1 MLSKWFGIM
10 GGLGTTT
17 SFFPQVLKSLR
28 SSSIEEG
35 VSPLMLVIHF
45 CGVSSW
51 VVYGFLQGEPILV
64 VTNSIAAVLVSIIG
78 VRYACLLCHHKPS
91 STTTTGGGGLEE
103 V

>member
-1 MLSKWFGIM
+1 MLSKWFGII

-28 SSSIEEG
+28 SSSIE

-51 VVYGFLQGEPILV
+51 VVYGFLRGEPILV
-64 VTNSIAAVLVSIIG
+64 VTNSISAVLVGIIG
-78 VRYACLLCHHKPS
+78 VRYACLCRHKPPI
-91 STTTTGGGGLEE
+91 TTTSGGGGGGGLEE

>member
-28 SSSIEEG
+28 SSSIE

-51 VVYGFLQGEPILV
+51 VVYGFLRKEPILV
-64 VTNSIAAVLVSIIG
+64 VTNSIAAVLVGIIG
-78 VRYACLLCHHKPS
+78 VRYACLCRHKPPTIS
-91 STTTTGGGGLEE
+91 GGSGSGGGLEE

>member
-35 VSPLMLVIHF
+35 VSPLMLIIHF

-51 VVYGFLQGEPILV
+51 VVYGLLQGEPILV

-78 VRYACLLCHHKPS
+78 VRYACLCRHKPPTIS
-91 STTTTGGGGLEE
+91 GGSGSGLEE